1 MSHFL
6 KEIGVNIDNKVIK
19 VWHFIFLF
27 KRLPIDF
34 LFFHFDLS
42 LTILGSNF
50 NEMPVALKII
60 IDNHKRVG
68 RNIPYSLENPLFNDT
83 ILQMHL
89 NKLVCD

>member
-1 MSHFL
+1 MT
-6 KEIGVNIDNKVIK
+6 
-19 VWHFIFLF
+19 F

-34 LFFHFDLS
+34 LFFFHFDLS

>member
-1 MSHFL
+1 M
-6 KEIGVNIDNKVIK
+6 I
-19 VWHFIFLF
+19 
-27 KRLPIDF
+27 
-34 LFFHFDLS
+34 
-42 LTILGSNF
+42 NF

-68 RNIPYSLENPLFNDT
+68 RNIPYSLETPLFNDT